1 MTDSGRDRLA
11 ERAQH
16 PSIWALQVVVV
27 LLVLWAALDG
37 FENFGFGL
45 LFALLGGAAGAWL
58 APSHGY
64 PWRPLRLFE
73 FALYFAWTSFLGGL
87 DVAARALHPA
97 LPVAP
102 CLRDIP
108 LRLPP
113 GLPRTLFVGVVSLL
127 PGTLSARLDVARG
140 LLTVHALTP
149 ASLGGLDDLER
160 RVARL
165 FSLPDPE
172 RGR

>member
-1 MTDSGRDRLA
+1 MIDSGCDRLA
-11 ERAQH
+11 KRSER
-16 PSIWALQVVVV
+16 PSIWALQVAVV
-27 LLVLWAALDG
+27 LLILWAALDG
-37 FENFGFGL
+37 FENLGFGL
-45 LFALLGGAAGAWL
+45 LFALLGATAGAWL
-58 APSHGY
+58 APSHVY

-73 FALYFAWTSFLGGL
+73 FALYFARASFLGGL

-127 PGTLSARLDVARG
+127 PGTLSARLDVAREV
-140 LLTVHALTP
+140 LTVHALTP
-149 ASLGGLDDLER
+149 ASLDGLDDLER

-172 RGR
+172 CGR